1 MNAPTQSVRANLS
14 LDSVWLPGKSLLNM
28 TFNSNNA
35 HEVSVA
41 ASSKANVRHSR
52 EATRASSN
60 PNHAGC
66 RWLGSLGVIGGV
78 GLSVIAGC
86 SDRMELDGETT
97 ATTVPTTDL
106 EVDAGPSEQSPPASV
121 GTLVIVSQ
129 DPPDLPLPDLNDHW
143 EERFALGDAA
153 FDHVFRT
160 TQGLGPIYIR
170 QACASC
176 HAQDAR
182 GPGASRKM
190 VNVEA
195 DRVTPAADQ
204 SMFPYGHTI
213 RPQSID
219 PDTFPGVTEPAPF
232 NGLLVSSRLG
242 PAVFGR
248 GAMEAVLDGEIE
260 RLEAEQSERSDGI
273 SGRIHRVT
281 YESEANPDSLFNTH
295 AKGDT
300 GLIGRFGLKARI
312 ATLDEF
318 AADAYQGDMGIT
330 SPLRPDE
337 LPNPAGATDDGR
349 AGLDIDLDTV
359 NMTGDYVRT
368 LRIPARRETSDEGRQ
383 LFDDAKCSVCHAT
396 GLQTQADYPV
406 APWANTRVD
415 VYTDLLLHAMGKDL
429 ADGMTDGNARGD
441 EWRTAPL
448 IGVRHLKGLLH
459 DGRAKDVREAILGH
473 ASEGSEANGSVDAF
487 KALNNDDQALLIEFV
502 TAL

>member
-1 MNAPTQSVRANLS
+1 MNAQTQDMHAKLS
-14 LDSVWLPGKSLLNM
+14 LDSVGHPGKSLLNM
-28 TFNSNNA
+28 TFTSNNA
-35 HEVSVA
+35 PTVSNAAPTHAGAWHHRALLGGVA
-41 ASSKANVRHSR
+41 SAHD
-52 EATRASSN
+52 
-60 PNHAGC
+60 AGC
-66 RWLGSLGVIGGV
+66 RWLGGLGVIGCV
-78 GLSVIAGC
+78 GLSVITGC
-86 SDRMELDGETT
+86 SDRVELEAETT
-97 ATTVPTTDL
+97 TV
-106 EVDAGPSEQSPPASV
+106 EVPPPDVQADAGSSEQSPPPSV
-121 GTLVIVSQ
+121 GTLIIVSQ
-129 DPPDLPLPDLNDHW
+129 DPPDLPLPDLDDHW
-143 EERFALGDAA
+143 TERFDLGDAA

-176 HAQDAR
+176 HAEDAR

-219 PDTFPGVTEPAPF
+219 PDTYPGITEPEPF

-248 GAMEAVLDGEIE
+248 GAMEAVLDSEIE
-260 RLEAEQSERSDGI
+260 RLEAEQSDRTDGI

-281 YESEANPDSLFNTH
+281 YESEANPDSKFNLH
-295 AKGDT
+295 QKGDN

-318 AADAYQGDMGIT
+318 TADAYQGDMGIT
-330 SPLRPDE
+330 SPLRPSE
-337 LPNPAGATDDGR
+337 LPNPAGATDDGQS
-349 AGLDIDLDTV
+349 GVDIDLDTV
-359 NMTGDYVRT
+359 NVTGDYVRT
-368 LRIPARRETSDEGRQ
+368 LRIPARRETPARGSE
-383 LFDDAKCSVCHAT
+383 LFDAAKCSVCHAT

-406 APWANTRVD
+406 APWANKRVD
-415 VYTDLLLHAMGKDL
+415 VYTDMLLHAMGKEL
-429 ADGMTDGNARGD
+429 ADGMTDGSAQGD

-459 DGRAKDVREAILGH
+459 DGRAKNVREAILAH

-487 KALNNDDQALLIEFV
+487 KELNNEDQALLIEFV
-502 TAL
+502 AAL